1 MSDKLNEK
9 FEELVTAQKVIVE
22 DDQSKMPTVQAT
34 VIPGTGSD
42 PSQVSD
48 AQTAKSTAAGDQGT
62 QPKVDASQSYGQSAP
77 TDLGG
82 SSTTPNEHDEDGE
95 PNPGA
100 KAAAPVGD
108 KAAQSDG
115 SAQTSNISDA
125 GDMGTQPTVG
135 ADVAY
140 ATKVGPEVTYP
151 IKPSFEDLDVSADVA
166 ALVEGTELSEKFAE
180 KAKIIFESAVKAKI
194 SSEYD
199 KLVEHFA
206 DELDKQVNAAKA
218 ELSEEVNGTVNYA
231 IGQWVEQNQVAIDRG
246 IRNEITEDFIAG
258 LKGLFEEHYIS
269 IPDEKVDVV
278 EGMAESIREM
288 EARLDEQVKA
298 NVKLQN
304 SLNETARKN
313 ILNNVSE
320 GLADTQK
327 EKLAALAEGL
337 EFVSEESFSK
347 KVTTIKEAYFK
358 ETAAPQSEVADE
370 TPVEGASDSE
380 VSPAMAQYLDA
391 MNRWNP

>member
-9 FEELVTAQKVIVE
+9 FEELVTEQKVIVE
-22 DDQSKMPTVQAT
+22 AGDPMPTVSAN
-34 VIPGTGSD
+34 VIPGTGSE

-48 AQTAKSTAAGDQGT
+48 VQTSSGSGKDPMPTVSPSVAPA
-62 QPKVDASQSYGQSAP
+62 GQSAP
-77 TDLGG
+77 ADLGG
-82 SSTTPNEHDEDGE
+82 TSTTPHEHDEDGE
-95 PNPGA
+95 ENPGA

-115 SAQTSNISDA
+115 SAQTSSINDA
-125 GDMGTQPTVG
+125 GDMGKQPTVG
-135 ADVAY
+135 AEVAY
-140 ATKVGPEVTYP
+140 GTKVGGSVTYP
-151 IKPSFEDLDVSADVA
+151 IKPSFEDLDVSDDIK

-180 KAKIIFESAVKAKI
+180 KARIIFESAVKAKI
-194 SSEYD
+194 SAEYD

-206 DELDKQVNAAKA
+206 KELDKEVEAAKA

-337 EFVSEESFSK
+337 EFVSEEAFSK

-370 TPVEGASDSE
+370 TPVEGASDE
-380 VSPAMAQYLDA
+380 VTPAMAQYLDA
-391 MNRWNP
+391 MNRWNS

>member
-1 MSDKLNEK
+1 MLNEK
-9 FEELVTAQKVIVE
+9 FEEFVTEQKVIVE
-22 DDQSKMPTVQAT
+22 AGDPMPTVSAN
-34 VIPGTGSD
+34 VIPGTGSE
-42 PSQVSD
+42 PTQVSD
-48 AQTAKSTAAGDQGT
+48 AQTSSGSGKDPA
-62 QPKVDASQSYGQSAP
+62 PKVDASQSYGQSAP

-82 SSTTPNEHDEDGE
+82 TSTTPNEDDDDGE
-95 PNPGA
+95 VNPGA

-115 SAQTSNISDA
+115 SAQTSNIKDA

-135 ADVAY
+135 ADAAY
-140 ATKVGPEVTYP
+140 ATSTGPDVTYP

-180 KAKIIFESAVKAKI
+180 KARIIFESAVKAKI
-194 SSEYD
+194 SAEYD

-206 DELDKQVNAAKA
+206 NELDKQVESAKA

-278 EGMAESIREM
+278 AGMAESIREM

-313 ILNNVSE
+313 ILNTVSE

-337 EFVSEESFSK
+337 EFVSEEAFSK

-358 ETAAPQSEVADE
+358 EAAAPQSEVADE
-370 TPVEGASDSE
+370 TPVEGDNAE
-380 VSPAMAQYLDA
+380 VTPAMAQYLSA
-391 MNRWNP
+391 LNRWQS